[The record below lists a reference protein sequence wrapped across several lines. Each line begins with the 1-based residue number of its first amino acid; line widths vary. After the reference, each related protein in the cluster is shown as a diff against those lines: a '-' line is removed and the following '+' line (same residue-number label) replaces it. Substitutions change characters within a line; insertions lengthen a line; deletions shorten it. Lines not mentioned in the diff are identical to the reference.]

1 MAEEGGF
8 SVKKLVG
15 IALMAAACLS
25 AVDASDLRAQNGVV
39 FGFQFGYKEMGGDLG
54 KILDGG
60 IVGEY
65 DFGYQSGK
73 FRYGIAF
80 NLASLDVAGFDE
92 SVSQVGGNLYATW
105 LIKRDTRVLP
115 YLQLRLGGVRYRPEG
130 DTFAPPDTANSEVDE
145 EGENAADPVNGFEGS
160 LLAGGEYKL
169 SQKFAIDLSAGFSF
183 ISTEEVDLSAI
194 GLEPVKRGTA
204 WTARLGVRWNP

>member
-1 MAEEGGF
+1 MEGKN
-8 SVKKLVG
+8 VKRRIG
-15 IALMAAACLS
+15 IALMALACLS
-25 AVDASDLRAQNGVV
+25 ALDASQLRAQNNGVV

-65 DFGYQSGK
+65 DFSYQAGS

-80 NLASLDVAGFDE
+80 NLVSLDVSGFDE
-92 SVSQVGGNLYATW
+92 SVSQVNAGLYATW
-105 LIKRDTRVLP
+105 LIKREARVLP
-115 YLQLRLGGVRYRPEG
+115 YLQLRLGGARYRPEG
-130 DTFAPPDTANSEVDE
+130 GTFAPPDTADSEVDE
-145 EGENAADPVNGFEGS
+145 EGENAADAVNGFEGS
-160 LLAGGEYKL
+160 ILGGAEFAL
-169 SQKFAIDLSAGFSF
+169 SKKFAIDLSAGFSY
-183 ISTEEVDLSAI
+183 IATEEVDLSAI